1 MEIKASKDQALD
13 PRMTPDASPGEK
25 NKTGV
30 RRVNNMPLILLA
42 CVVTAFAGVM
52 MYVAAGKSAQ
62 QNAPAEQAAIPVAG
76 NTTALA
82 KEIAGSQTTGMVAPE
97 TPIKADATIDKP
109 LGEPNQLADNGQ
121 ATITVVRPDN
131 MIVPPAPNGG
141 QLVAPAGGVVTHG
154 GGVGKDDLERLQ
166 NAKLQM
172 FEEAIKA
179 PPTVQSFKAGGA
191 GRPTDPRDQLSM
203 VRSQLAATN
212 AASGDPTAVYQAKL
226 QQLKDSLGGVGGSGA
241 GSGGMSG
248 TGSVNRSGQ
257 GNDYARFDSSG
268 AADRWKLDAEPEA
281 PRSPY
286 ELRAGFVIP
295 GLLISGINSDLPGQI
310 MAQVSQN
317 VYDTATGKYL
327 LIPQGTRL
335 VGQYSSSVAYG
346 QNRVLVAWQ
355 RLIFPDGK
363 ALDIGSM
370 PGADG
375 AGYSGYKDKVNNHFW
390 RIFGSAFLMSGI
402 VAGVSL
408 SQDQEDSESTAYS
421 QRASDAMSEAL
432 GQQLGQAMTQMLMKN
447 LNIAPTIEI
456 RSGYRFN
463 VIVNKDLTFKRP
475 YQSFDY

>member
-1 MEIKASKDQALD
+1 MNASKDEALD
-13 PRMTPDASPGEK
+13 PKMSPDASPGEK

-30 RRVNNMPLILLA
+30 RRVNNMPLLLLGGVIA
-42 CVVTAFAGVM
+42 TFVAVM

-62 QNAPAEQAAIPVAG
+62 QNAPAESEAIAVAG
-76 NTTALA
+76 NTSALA
-82 KEIAGSQTTGMVAPE
+82 REIAGQEVSGMVAPAIPE
-97 TPIKADATIDKP
+97 KIVAPYPPENKPAEGATAAANGP
-109 LGEPNQLADNGQ
+109 LLE
-121 ATITVVRPDN
+121 VVRPDN
-131 MIVPPAPNGG
+131 LNLPPTPPSG
-141 QLVAPAGGVVTHG
+141 QLVSPSGGSYAQG
-154 GGVGKDDLERLQ
+154 AGKDDLERLR
-166 NAKLQM
+166 NSKLQM
-172 FEEAIKA
+172 FEEAIKSKPA
-179 PPTVQSFKAGGA
+179 VQVFKGKDSP
-191 GRPTDPRDQLSM
+191 GRSSDPRDQLAM
-203 VRSQLAATN
+203 VRSQLASAN
-212 AASGDPTAVYQAKL
+212 AASGDPTAIYQAKL
-226 QQLKDSLGGVGGSGA
+226 AQIKEQLGEAGIGGANSGSNSINNKATAGDPYNQFGA
-241 GSGGMSG
+241 
-248 TGSVNRSGQ
+248 TG
-257 GNDYARFDSSG
+257 AI
-268 AADRWKLDAEPEA
+268 DRWRHDMKLEA

-317 VYDTATGKYL
+317 VYDTATGKYV
-327 LIPQGTRL
+327 LIPQGTRM

-370 PGADG
+370 QGADQG
-375 AGYSGYKDKVNNHFW
+375 GYAGYKDKVNNHFM
-390 RIFGSAFLMSGI
+390 RVFGSAFLMSGI

-408 SQDQEDSESTAYS
+408 SQDQESGSDSGTDR

-456 RSGYRFN
+456 RTGYRFN
-463 VIVNKDLTFKRP
+463 VIVNKDLTFNKP

>member
-1 MEIKASKDQALD
+1 MHASKDEALD
-13 PRMTPDASPGEK
+13 PRMAPDASPGEK

-30 RRVNNMPLILLA
+30 RRVNNMPLLLLGGVIA
-42 CVVTAFAGVM
+42 AFVAVM

-62 QNAPAEQAAIPVAG
+62 QNAPTDSAAVSVAG

-82 KEIAGSQTTGMVAPE
+82 KEIAGQEVSGMVAPAIIE
-97 TPIKADATIDKP
+97 TDGDLAPRGNAAGN
-109 LGEPNQLADNGQ
+109 LPNEGTNGSMLQ
-121 ATITVVRPDN
+121 VVRPDDPN
-131 MIVPPAPNGG
+131 LPPTPPGS
-141 QLVAPAGGVVTHG
+141 QLVAPSGAEYAQGA
-154 GGVGKDDLERLQ
+154 GKDDLERLR
-166 NAKLQM
+166 NSKLQM
-172 FEEAIKA
+172 FEEAIKSKPA
-179 PPTVQSFKAGGA
+179 VQTFKLKEGA
-191 GRPTDPRDQLSM
+191 GRSTDPRDQLEM
-203 VRSQLAATN
+203 VRSQLASTN

-226 QQLKDSLGGVGGSGA
+226 AQLKEQLGGAGAGGST
-241 GSGGMSG
+241 GG
-248 TGSVNRSGQ
+248 
-257 GNDYARFDSSG
+257 SSG
-268 AADRWKLDAEPEA
+268 LNNKSAAGDEYSQFGKSGAIDRWRHDAELEA

-317 VYDTATGKYL
+317 VYDTATGKFL

-370 PGADG
+370 PGADQG
-375 AGYSGYKDKVNNHFW
+375 GYAGYKDKVNNHFF
-390 RIFGSAFLMSGI
+390 RVFGSAFLMSGI

-408 SQDQEDSESTAYS
+408 SQDQESGSGAGTDR

-456 RSGYRFN
+456 RSSYRFN
-463 VIVNKDLTFKRP
+463 VIVNKDLTFKKP

>member
-1 MEIKASKDQALD
+1 MEIKASKDQAL
-13 PRMTPDASPGEK
+13 MAPDASPGEK

-42 CVVTAFAGVM
+42 CVVTAFVGVM

-62 QNAPAEQAAIPVAG
+62 QNAPAEQTDLPTAG

-97 TPIKADATIDKP
+97 TPMKADPTNDKP
-109 LGEPNQLADNGQ
+109 LGQPNQPADSGQ

-131 MIVPPAPNGG
+131 MSAPPAPPGG
-141 QLVAPAGGVVTHG
+141 QLVPAVAGVATQS
-154 GGVGKDDLERLQ
+154 GGVGKDDLERLR

-179 PPTVQSFKAGGA
+179 QPTVQSFKAGA
-191 GRPTDPRDQLSM
+191 SRSTDPRDQLAM

-226 QQLKDSLGGVGGSGA
+226 QQLKDSLGSVGGSGA
-241 GSGGMSG
+241 GSGSG
-248 TGSVNRSGQ
+248 SGSIGSGNRTGQ
-257 GNDYARFDSSG
+257 GNDYAKFDSTG
-268 AADRWKLDAEPEA
+268 AVDRWRLDAEPEA

-335 VGQYSSSVAYG
+335 VGQYSSAVAYG

-390 RIFGSAFLMSGI
+390 RIFGSSFLMSGI
-402 VAGVSL
+402 IAGVSM
-408 SQDQEDSESTAYS
+408 SQDQEDSESSGYK

-463 VIVNKDLTFKRP
+463 VIVNKDLTFKKP